1 MGADGRGTDLH
12 WVALFCLVMAH
23 HVVVDKVTDWYGD
36 KEVTIGLGR
45 IVASLCHRSSTS
57 YQIC

>member
-1 MGADGRGTDLH
+1 VGADGRGTDLH

-45 IVASLCHRSSTS
+45 IVASL
-57 YQIC
+57 